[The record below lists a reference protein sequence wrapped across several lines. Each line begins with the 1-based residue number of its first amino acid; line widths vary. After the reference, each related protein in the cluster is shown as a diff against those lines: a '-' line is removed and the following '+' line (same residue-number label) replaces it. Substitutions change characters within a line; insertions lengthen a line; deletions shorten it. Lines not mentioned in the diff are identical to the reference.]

1 MWNRKKCMR
10 TRIHS
15 GALSVVLLTV
25 LALQPYYIYAENDK
39 TDESDPIELYVSPE
53 GSDEGQG
60 TIDEPLATVSA
71 ARDMLRKLK
80 NNNSS
85 VSEAVVYLREG
96 VYTQEDTLEFGAEDS
111 GSKDFPIT
119 YKAYNGETAV
129 IDGGITLSSEDFK
142 RPEPDDPYAS
152 RIKDQDARE
161 SVVMYD
167 LKAAGIDYSNDN
179 FALYY
184 DGGRGTLA
192 RYPNEQYI
200 LGFHDL
206 SDGHR
211 DDDRYMCNSAD
222 GTFYDKENVVST
234 WKT

>member
-80 NNNSS
+80 NNIRLYRKRLFI
-85 VSEAVVYLREG
+85 SEKAFTYRKIHWNLALRTPEARIFLLH
-96 VYTQEDTLEFGAEDS
+96 T
-111 GSKDFPIT
+111 
-119 YKAYNGETAV
+119 
-129 IDGGITLSSEDFK
+129 K
-142 RPEPDDPYAS
+142 RTMVRLPS
-152 RIKDQDARE
+152 
-161 SVVMYD
+161 
-167 LKAAGIDYSNDN
+167 
-179 FALYY
+179 
-184 DGGRGTLA
+184 
-192 RYPNEQYI
+192 
-200 LGFHDL
+200 
-206 SDGHR
+206 
-211 DDDRYMCNSAD
+211 
-222 GTFYDKENVVST
+222 
-234 WKT
+234 

>member
-15 GALSVVLLTV
+15 GALSVFLLTV

-71 ARDMLRKLK
+71 VRDMLRKLK

-96 VYTQEDTLEFGAEDS
+96 VYIQEDTLEFGAEDS

-152 RIKDQDARE
+152 RIKD
-161 SVVMYD
+161 
-167 LKAAGIDYSNDN
+167 L
-179 FALYY
+179 L
-184 DGGRGTLA
+184 
-192 RYPNEQYI
+192 
-200 LGFHDL
+200 
-206 SDGHR
+206 
-211 DDDRYMCNSAD
+211 
-222 GTFYDKENVVST
+222 FY
-234 WKT
+234 